1 MKNLVEQLTAEI
13 KKAFENGNYEIAETG
28 NNTFYKV
35 QFDGLPTTLSVF
47 KMEKSCSLLI
57 YFFNAKVQYYD
68 MLPYDLFMEKVAEFE
83 AQNKATQIADLEAKL
98 QALKGG
104 NNE

>member
-13 KKAFENGNYEIAETG
+13 KKAFENGNYQIAETG

-47 KMEKSCSLLI
+47 KMRNSCSLLI
-57 YFFNAKVQYYD
+57 HFFNAKVEYD